1 MTTTQI
7 AQAIAEFA
15 TNLENSITMEDR
27 RDSVQWLAE
36 KIGSHAANQIRN
48 IFGLVG
54 DYYKAYSTGGFAPP
68 TGEHHAIRKYVQ
80 LQ

>member
-1 MTTTQI
+1 MTTNQI

-54 DYYKAYSTGGFAPP
+54 DYYKA
-68 TGEHHAIRKYVQ
+68 
-80 LQ
+80 

>member
-1 MTTTQI
+1 MTTNQI

-15 TNLENSITMEDR
+15 TNLENSVTMEDR

-54 DYYKAYSTGGFAPP
+54 DYYKA
-68 TGEHHAIRKYVQ
+68 
-80 LQ
+80 

>member
-54 DYYKAYSTGGFAPP
+54 DYYKA
-68 TGEHHAIRKYVQ
+68 
-80 LQ
+80 